1 MYWCAGSDLT
11 GPGPDGGAMNSS
23 SCASQPVELV
33 GAKSGTGSAAQAEPW
48 ATTAQTRP
56 ASADR
61 SCALQAAALQ
71 TRSGMAPPTGLR
83 PYRGP
88 FWASSPA
95 IAFPQKSGALL

>member
-11 GPGPDGGAMNSS
+11 GPGPDGWAMNSS

-33 GAKSGTGSAAQAEPW
+33 GAKLGNGSAALAGPR

-61 SCALQAAALQ
+61 SCALQTAVLL
-71 TRSGMAPPTGLR
+71 TRSGMASPTGLR

-88 FWASSPA
+88 SRPSRPA